1 MTSPLVRSHGAA
13 AEMEKGRRAS
23 EEVDAQRRHL
33 MTTLLS
39 APTLTVLLEVRN
51 EALTELEGSLRGRR
65 AGRAG
70 GLLTAC
76 DPRTLAGGAEA
87 QGPRRRHVEV
97 VWVV

>member
-51 EALTELEGSLRGRR
+51 EA
-65 AGRAG
+65 
-70 GLLTAC
+70 
-76 DPRTLAGGAEA
+76 
-87 QGPRRRHVEV
+87 
-97 VWVV
+97 